1 MPPGEERVTTAELG
15 RRLDEF
21 KRDVKDDIA
30 HLADQVSRLSFVH
43 PETLDTKLLLE
54 QTHRLEIERRVQALE
69 TANEKRADEASSN
82 RRIAITGLVFP
93 VLVAVAAAII
103 IASIGIR

>member
-30 HLADQVSRLSFVH
+30 HLAEQVGRLNFVH

-54 QTHRLEIERRVQALE
+54 QTHRLELERRLQTLE
-69 TANEKRADEASSN
+69 TANQKRVDEASAN

-93 VLVAVAAAII
+93 VLVAII